1 MKTTIL
7 SLILLSTAWAQADT
21 HMFYCALTTQEPSR
35 QVYFEIES
43 NAVESKIGTVKIAK
57 MSETD
62 IGWQVV
68 EQAKVQAD
76 ITWANINGQT
86 EITGVDINMGKSGHL
101 SYAKNDD
108 GGFVKANLMSLN
120 FPDGIQFNSC
130 MYFLSTGP
138 KPGLTGSN

>member
-1 MKTTIL
+1 MKTIIL
-7 SLILLSTAWAQADT
+7 SFLLLSSGWVQANT
-21 HMFYCALTTQEPSR
+21 HMFYCALTTQKPSR
-35 QVYFEIES
+35 QVYFEINS
-43 NAVESKIGTVKIAK
+43 DAVESKIGTVKIAK

-62 IGWQVV
+62 LGWQVV
-68 EQAKVQAD
+68 EQAQVQAD
-76 ITWANINGQT
+76 ITWANVNGQT

-101 SYAKNDD
+101 SYERIGE

-138 KPGLTGSN
+138 KPGMTGSN

>member
-7 SLILLSTAWAQADT
+7 SLVLLSATWANAST

-43 NAVESKIGTVKIAK
+43 DAVESKIGTVKIAK
-57 MSETD
+57 MAAND
-62 IGWQVV
+62 LGWQVI
-68 EQAKVQAD
+68 EQAQVQAD
-76 ITWANINGQT
+76 ITWTEVNGKT

-101 SYAKNDD
+101 SYDRNDD

-130 MYFLSTGP
+130 MYFLSMGP
-138 KPGLTGSN
+138 KPGMTGSN